1 MSNREAIEL
10 IRADGVSK
18 SYLGAAVLKN
28 VSLSVH
34 TGEFVLITGPSGSG
48 KTTILNSLS
57 GLDRPDSGS
66 VNVRGKDI
74 VTLTDK
80 DRAAYRAANGMIFQ
94 RSGLM
99 SGMTV
104 RDNIHMTHDLTERS
118 VDREW
123 LHYVVS
129 ELAISS
135 LMDKRANQVS
145 GGQAQRIAI
154 ARALAHNP
162 ELIFA
167 DEPTAALDSE
177 ATTDVHRVLRNVVDQ
192 GTASVVMVSHDE
204 SAKEYADGIF
214 EIRDGENA
222 GFQSKKQHN
231 PNIYREAV

>member
-10 IRADGVSK
+10 IRADGISK

-48 KTTILNSLS
+48 KTTILNALS

-66 VNVRGKDI
+66 ISVRGKDI
-74 VTLTDK
+74 VSMTD
-80 DRAAYRAANGMIFQ
+80 REREAYRADNGMIFQ

-99 SGMTV
+99 DVMTV
-104 RDNIHMTHDLTERS
+104 RNNIRSGHNLTEHS
-118 VDREW
+118 IDEEW
-123 LHYVVS
+123 LDYVVS
-129 ELAISS
+129 ELAISG
-135 LMDKRANQVS
+135 LMNKKANQVS

-177 ATTDVHRVLRNVVDQ
+177 ATADVHRVLRNVVDQ

-204 SAKEYADGIF
+204 SAKDYADNIF
-214 EIRDGENA
+214 EIRDGENV
-222 GFQSKKQHN
+222 GFPSKEQHN
-231 PNIYREAV
+231 PNLYREAV